1 MYQIVRSG
9 YIAAHWAAKIV
20 LPKPLGAIA
29 NTASGAGFSSKS
41 RIDLR
46 RINWGGTVGGVI
58 RESETPGN
66 KS

>member
-46 RINWGGTVGGVI
+46 RIN
-58 RESETPGN
+58 
-66 KS
+66 